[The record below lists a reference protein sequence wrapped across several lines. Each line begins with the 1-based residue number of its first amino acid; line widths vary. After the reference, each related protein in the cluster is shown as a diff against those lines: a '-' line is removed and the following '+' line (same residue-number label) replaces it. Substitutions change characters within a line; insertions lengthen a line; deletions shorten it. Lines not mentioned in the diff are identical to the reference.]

1 MAAIKK
7 LCKPYGLHSFCF
19 TRYKIAYY
27 GEKIKLNPG
36 QLKPEFMQ
44 DLMSKNLFPPDDYFL
59 KSIAESRGLSYTIG
73 KQGYSRFLS
82 DNNKPIYPMADGF
95 CGSPS
100 TETLKAGSVIIDR
113 FGKDTGNFVSPKGT
127 TFAERS
133 LPKESESAEYHI
145 YRVTKDIPNV
155 LSGRTAPWFEQ
166 PGGGW
171 QYKLPDKIMNLGEYL
186 KEVD

>member
-59 KSIAESRGLSYTIG
+59 KSIAESQGLRYTIG
-73 KQGYSRFLS
+73 KQGYARFLS
-82 DNNKPIYPMADGF
+82 DSGRTLYPRNNGFSGTPI
-95 CGSPS
+95 
-100 TETLKAGSVIIDR
+100 TETLKKGSLIVDR
-113 FGKDTGNFVSPKGT
+113 YGGSRGSFVSPVGT
-127 TFAERS
+127 PFAERA
-133 LPKESESAEYHI
+133 LPKEAQNKSVHV
-145 YRVTKDIPNV
+145 YRINKDLPDV
-155 LSGRTAPWFEQ
+155 LSGRTAAWFEQ

-171 QYKLPDKIMNLGEYL
+171 QYKLPGRVMDLTEYL
-186 KEVD
+186 EEV